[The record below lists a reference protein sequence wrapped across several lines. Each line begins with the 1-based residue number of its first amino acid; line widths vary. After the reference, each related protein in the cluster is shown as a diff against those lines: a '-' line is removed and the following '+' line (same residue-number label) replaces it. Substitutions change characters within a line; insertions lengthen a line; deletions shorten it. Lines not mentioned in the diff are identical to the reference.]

1 MKKGMLFLS
10 CAALVCAVIFSG
22 CEKKSNPVQS
32 PAENAVSAAGGGS
45 TGKIA
50 IKYAKNFSIE
60 YLPDQ
65 AKLLTDSDG
74 NKRLLVPRGQEAPP
88 GYEGIQVVPTPI
100 RNALYTATPQV
111 GFVDALSKA
120 LGDDSLFGSIG
131 GVMNSH
137 EEWVIPQILE
147 GLEKGTI
154 KYIPQDYRTAV
165 NIESVVSLS
174 PEIVFT
180 GGLQESQVLLR
191 ALLDEADIPSV
202 TVTNWTEPDNTAGL
216 EWIKFFAA
224 FYNLDE
230 LADGLFEAKLDRMEE
245 LSKITAGIPDPER
258 PVAAFAMVYD
268 GVVYAQ
274 GGQSTTAQELYRAGG
289 LYAFRN
295 IPGRAGINLGME
307 EFINSARDAD
317 VLIYTSLPAYCP
329 DKQALLDVDP
339 LLGELRA
346 FKEDRVFILDKGY
359 YMNSAGA
366 DEKFMDTVF
375 MLHPELLDGYA
386 LKNYVRLP
394 DRAAGP

>member
-1 MKKGMLFLS
+1 
-10 CAALVCAVIFSG
+10 
-22 CEKKSNPVQS
+22 
-32 PAENAVSAAGGGS
+32 
-45 TGKIA
+45 
-50 IKYAKNFSIE
+50 
-60 YLPDQ
+60 
-65 AKLLTDSDG
+65 
-74 NKRLLVPRGQEAPP
+74 VPRGKEPPP
-88 GYEGIQVVPTPI
+88 GYGGIQIIPTPI
-100 RNALYTATPQV
+100 NNALYTATPQV

-120 LGDDSLFGSIG
+120 LGDDSLFAGIG

-154 KYIPQDYRTAV
+154 RYIPQDYRTAV

-191 ALLDEADIPSV
+191 AMLEEANIPYV

-216 EWIKFFAA
+216 EWLKFFAA

-230 LADGLFEAKLDRMEE
+230 LADELFETKLARIEE
-245 LSKITAGIPDPER
+245 LSAITAGIPDSQR

-268 GVVYAQ
+268 GVVYTQ
-274 GGQSTTAQELYRAGG
+274 GGESTTAQELYRAGG

-295 IPGRAGINLGME
+295 IPGKAGITLGME
-307 EFINSARDAD
+307 EFITSARDAEA
-317 VLIYTSLPAYCP
+317 LIYTTLPAYCP
-329 DKQALLDVDP
+329 DKKALLDVEP

-366 DEKFMDTVF
+366 DEKFLDTVF
-375 MLHPELLDGYA
+375 MLHPELLEGYT
-386 LKNYVRLP
+386 LKNYMRLP
-394 DRAAGP
+394 DQAAQL

>member
-1 MKKGMLFLS
+1 VKRTILFLS
-10 CAALVCAVIFSG
+10 CAALVCALFFPG
-22 CEKKSNPVQS
+22 CEKKSNPVQP
-32 PAENAVSAAGGGS
+32 PAENALSAGEITVKFAQ
-45 TGKIA
+45 
-50 IKYAKNFSIE
+50 NFSIE

-65 AKLLTDSDG
+65 VKLLTDSGG

-88 GYEGIQVVPTPI
+88 GYEGIQLVPTPI
-100 RNALYTATPQV
+100 NNALYTATPQV
-111 GFVDALSKA
+111 GFVAALSGA
-120 LGDDSLFGSIG
+120 LGDDSLFDSIG

-191 ALLDEADIPSV
+191 AMLDEANIPHV

-216 EWIKFFAA
+216 EWLKFFAA

-230 LADGLFEAKLDRMEE
+230 LAEGLFETKLARMEE
-245 LSKITAGIPDPER
+245 LSTITAGIPDSER

-268 GVVYAQ
+268 GVVYTQ

-289 LYAFRN
+289 LYAFSN
-295 IPGRAGINLGME
+295 IPGRAGITLGME
-307 EFINSARDAD
+307 EFINRARDAD
-317 VLIYTSLPAYCP
+317 VLVYTTLPAYCP
-329 DKQALLDVDP
+329 DKKALLDVDP

-346 FKEDRVFILDKGY
+346 FREDRIFILDKGY

-366 DEKFMDTVF
+366 DEKFLDTVF
-375 MLHPELLDGYA
+375 MLHPELLDGYT

-394 DRAAGP
+394 DQAAGP